1 MQPLGRIHVQHLFR
15 PLHAELT
22 MLLAS
27 LEADDWER
35 PTPCPA
41 WRVRDVA
48 AHLLDGDLRQLSTR
62 RDGYLPPPPPERL
75 DEYAQLVAFLNR
87 LNAEWVTAARRL
99 SPTLI
104 AELLAWSG
112 ERVTALFEA
121 QDPDGPAL
129 FPVAWAGE
137 TESRNW
143 MDLAR
148 EYTERWLHQT
158 HVRVAVGAPVLA
170 SAETFGPV
178 LDAFVRSL
186 PRAYAAVDAPEGTAV
201 SVAIT
206 GEAGGDWGL
215 VRGDGGWTLLAG
227 TPPDPAARVRMDDDT
242 AWRLFSRAL
251 RRPAADA
258 HVAREGDPRL
268 TEPALEA
275 LGVMA

>member
-1 MQPLGRIHVQHLFR
+1 MQPLDRIHVQHLFR
-15 PLHAELT
+15 PLHGELVT
-22 MLLAS
+22 LLS
-27 LEADDWER
+27 QLSPDDWER

-48 AHLLDGDLRQLSTR
+48 AHLLDGDCRQLSTR

-75 DEYAQLVAFLNR
+75 DDYGQLVSFLNR
-87 LNAEWVTAARRL
+87 LNAEWVTAAQRL
-99 SPTLI
+99 SPPLI

-121 QDPDGPAL
+121 ADPDAPAV

-158 HVRVAVGAPVLA
+158 HIRVAVGAPVLS
-170 SAETFGPV
+170 SAEVFGPV
-178 LDAFVRSL
+178 LNAFVRAL
-186 PRAYAAVDAPEGTAV
+186 PRAYAAVDAPAGTTVAV
-201 SVAIT
+201 SIT
-206 GEAGGDWGL
+206 GAAGGEWGL
-215 VRGDGGWTLLAG
+215 ERRDDGWHLFAG
-227 TPPDPAARVRMDDDT
+227 APPSPAARVRMDDDT

-251 RRPAADA
+251 RRPEADA
-258 HVAREGDPRL
+258 HVAREGDLRL
-268 TEPALEA
+268 ADPALEA